1 MDEKPTR
8 VEHLPRVSTANA
20 ADAAAEPANTNYFYY
35 VLIDSDGT
43 HGFSETLEEHN
54 RKKQEAKDAGVLTP

>member
-1 MDEKPTR
+1 
-8 VEHLPRVSTANA
+8 
-20 ADAAAEPANTNYFYY
+20 